1 MMVRLPVKP
10 SVAEGNPDSDPT
22 NWSLQYLGTS
32 DLETSERWLGM
43 KRPLT
48 LIVGTAAGAILIA
61 GIGVS
66 AHSGGFTLFRTV
78 DMQQSR
84 LGDEASGARLG
95 SPEPSESPEAS
106 PTAEP
111 TEQPEAP
118 ATAEPTEK
126 PEAPDSDTETR
137 PSPTAGSGDHDGD
150 SHSGSG
156 SGHDG

>member
-1 MMVRLPVKP
+1 
-10 SVAEGNPDSDPT
+10 
-22 NWSLQYLGTS
+22 
-32 DLETSERWLGM
+32 M

-84 LGDEASGARLG
+84 VGDEASGARLG

-106 PTAEP
+106 PKTEPAEHPEASPKAEP

-118 ATAEPTEK
+118 
-126 PEAPDSDTETR
+126 DSDQETK
-137 PSPTAGSGDHDGD
+137 PTSTAGSGDHEGD
-150 SHSGSG
+150 NHSGSG
-156 SGHDG
+156 SGHND

>member
-1 MMVRLPVKP
+1 
-10 SVAEGNPDSDPT
+10 
-22 NWSLQYLGTS
+22 
-32 DLETSERWLGM
+32 M

-66 AHSGGFTLFRTV
+66 AHTGGFTLLRTV
-78 DMQQSR
+78 GLQQSQS
-84 LGDEASGARLG
+84 GDEASGARLE

-111 TEQPEAP
+111 TEQPEP
-118 ATAEPTEK
+118 SPEAEPTEK
-126 PEAPDSDTETR
+126 PEAPESDNETK
-137 PSPTAGSGDHDGD
+137 PSPTAGSGDHEGD

-156 SGHDG
+156 SGTGHDD